1 MLGCTPKGRHTE
13 QHDVYFTV
21 APDIRGTVPGII
33 KFWPEAQG
41 KIHIDAWREVTL
53 VGNFRVEVL
62 LKGDQSPD
70 QEASNKLFFIN
81 LGGYKED
88 EFDEFHY
95 KLLIAAP
102 DMSAAIQQAKQ
113 TAFYKHT
120 RFKGAESHI
129 DDKFGVDV
137 DDIYEIADILPAE
150 LKENYRIRLTSG
162 STAGTDKLH
171 LGYFKLA
178 NL

>member
-21 APDIRGTVPGII
+21 APTIRDTVPGII
-33 KFWPEAQG
+33 QFWPEAEG
-41 KIHIDAWREVTL
+41 RIHIDAWREVNR
-53 VGNFRVEVL
+53 VDDFQVEVV
-62 LKGDQSPD
+62 LKRDPLAYP
-70 QEASNKLFFIN
+70 EAGEKLFFIN
-81 LGGYKED
+81 LGGYKEG
-88 EFDEFHY
+88 EFEEFHY
-95 KLLIAAP
+95 KLLVAAA
-102 DMSAAIQQAKQ
+102 DKSAAIQQAKQ

-137 DDIYEIADILPAE
+137 DDIYEIADILPAG
-150 LKENYRIRLTSG
+150 LKENYRIKLTPR
-162 STAGTDKLH
+162 STGGADKLH